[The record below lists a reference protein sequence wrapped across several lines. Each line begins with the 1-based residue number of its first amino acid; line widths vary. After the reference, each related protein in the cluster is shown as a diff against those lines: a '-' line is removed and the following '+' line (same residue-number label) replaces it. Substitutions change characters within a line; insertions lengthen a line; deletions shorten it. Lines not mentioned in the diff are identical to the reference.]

1 MPSLSAVA
9 ARARRSLYLMMR
21 RGACITFYL
30 HTPQVRQPL
39 RTYRHALALSSINA
53 PPPRATTRPRA
64 ARAAR

>member
-1 MPSLSAVA
+1 
-9 ARARRSLYLMMR
+9 MMR

-53 PPPRATTRPRA
+53 PPPRATKPPLATKPPHSEQTSTLPSRL
-64 ARAAR
+64 

>member
-1 MPSLSAVA
+1 
-9 ARARRSLYLMMR
+9 MMR